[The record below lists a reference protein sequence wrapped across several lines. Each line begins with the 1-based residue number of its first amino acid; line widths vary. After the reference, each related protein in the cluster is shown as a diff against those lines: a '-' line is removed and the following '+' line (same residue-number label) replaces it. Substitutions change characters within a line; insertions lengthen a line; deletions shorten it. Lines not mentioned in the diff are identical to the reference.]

1 MNKNLLLKL
10 AIFMMTLTCLS
21 DNAIADIIQKKDTVS
36 GIVIDKNKQPLP
48 GAKVEIMGQS
58 YSAYTDIDGRFK
70 IKCDPGAKKVKVFY
84 PKFKAAKKKIK
95 PDMTV
100 QIGRS
105 WKQVPEHYQ
114 WFVGAN
120 IGVGLISTDIKR
132 LGVDYEP
139 TDDRHY
145 DADFVSPTISLMAG
159 RVKAVGWYVKT
170 FVNPSVRPNED
181 WSNSDN
187 NNRCSNFGAIL
198 GGMVRLGCPLHLYL
212 GGGYVHTSFS
222 NLKKN
227 EYDYSNAGWQFD
239 MGLLFRIKDNFG
251 INWSLNAGAAANFEY
266 LYGSYTNLGIC
277 YFFNK

>member
-1 MNKNLLLKL
+1 MNRKLFFPSLLT
-10 AIFMMTLTCLS
+10 AIILCCILFPIQS
-21 DNAIADIIQKKDTVS
+21 KADVIAAKDTVT
-36 GIVIDKNKQPLP
+36 GTVIDKKKNPIP
-48 GAKVEIMGQS
+48 GAKVEIVGQP
-58 YSAYTDIDGRFK
+58 YFAFTDFDGRFN
-70 IKCDPGAKKVKVFY
+70 IKCYPGAKKVLVTY
-84 PKFKAAKKKIK
+84 PKLKAAKKKIT

-120 IGVGLISTDIKR
+120 IGVSLTSTGIEKINNSS
-132 LGVDYEP
+132 Y
-139 TDDRHY
+139 Y

-170 FVNPSVRPNED
+170 FVNPSVRPMND
-181 WSNSDN
+181 WSDIPD
-187 NNRCSNFGAIL
+187 NRCSNYGVIL

-212 GGGYVHTSFS
+212 GGGFVRTSFS
-222 NLKKN
+222 NLKKT
-227 EYDYSNAGWQFD
+227 EYDYSNTGWQID

-251 INWSLNAGAAANFEY
+251 INWSLNMGTSNIYNYF
-266 LYGSYTNLGIC
+266 YGSFTNLGVC